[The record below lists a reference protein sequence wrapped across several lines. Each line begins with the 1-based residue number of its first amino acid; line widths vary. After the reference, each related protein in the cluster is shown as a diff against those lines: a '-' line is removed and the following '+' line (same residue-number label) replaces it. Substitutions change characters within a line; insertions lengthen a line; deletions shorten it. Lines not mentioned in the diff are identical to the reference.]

1 MFKDIIK
8 IVSISFCFSISLSCK
23 STENK
28 ALEIKFSK
36 DSSTILISNIEPSSL
51 LQLKNNLATDTSY
64 QKLVAV
70 LETPAEND
78 SVSMER
84 EWPGRLALIDD
95 DIVFIPDSP
104 FLKGKVYL
112 VETVLGMKF
121 ASAVDVIRSE
131 VGRVSKKQQIVLSR

>member
-1 MFKDIIK
+1 M
-8 IVSISFCFSISLSCK
+8 
-23 STENK
+23 
-28 ALEIKFSK
+28 
-36 DSSTILISNIEPSSL
+36 ISNIEPASL

-95 DIVFIPDSP
+95 DAVFIPDSP